1 MATNVC
7 LNTSN
12 FPTLKVVALLM
23 CLQEKVKTFH
33 PPPPPPPQDVQSIK
47 ICLINNLGEHV
58 LGLVGAIR
66 NICFPLFHMENV
78 YIQYNSP
85 IPILL
90 PVSMNHLAE
99 RGQMLARVLGF
110 LCSADKFSC
119 RRFVNLLQ
127 TNLSAIDS
135 QDIDGLHLK
144 RAKWP
149 RECHPFPFGGLL
161 HFIIGKSINGDR

>member
-1 MATNVC
+1 
-7 LNTSN
+7 
-12 FPTLKVVALLM
+12 
-23 CLQEKVKTFH
+23 
-33 PPPPPPPQDVQSIK
+33 
-47 ICLINNLGEHV
+47 
-58 LGLVGAIR
+58 
-66 NICFPLFHMENV
+66 MENG

-99 RGQMLARVLGF
+99 RGQMPERVCPSF

-144 RAKWP
+144 MADVRMP
-149 RECHPFPFGGLL
+149 SIPFRQRPF
-161 HFIIGKSINGDR
+161 HHRGKSINGDR

>member
-1 MATNVC
+1 MC
-7 LNTSN
+7 RD
-12 FPTLKVVALLM
+12 LLGPS
-23 CLQEKVKTFH
+23 ETYVF
-33 PPPPPPPQDVQSIK
+33 
-47 ICLINNLGEHV
+47 LI
-58 LGLVGAIR
+58 
-66 NICFPLFHMENV
+66 FHMENGW

-99 RGQMLARVLGF
+99 RGQMPDPACAQAF
-110 LCSADKFSC
+110 SAPPVDKFSC

-144 RAKWP
+144 MAAINS
-149 RECHPFPFGGLL
+149 LSAASS
-161 HFIIGKSINGDR
+161 ISSSGKSINGDRWGGVYPLRVGINNHINILRVSGGWMGIVGRHQIINRWSSCCY

>member
-1 MATNVC
+1 
-7 LNTSN
+7 
-12 FPTLKVVALLM
+12 
-23 CLQEKVKTFH
+23 
-33 PPPPPPPQDVQSIK
+33 
-47 ICLINNLGEHV
+47 
-58 LGLVGAIR
+58 
-66 NICFPLFHMENV
+66 MENG

-99 RGQMLARVLGF
+99 RGQMPERVCCSF

>member
-78 YIQYNSP
+78 YIQYNFP

-90 PVSMNHLAE
+90 PVSMNHLVE
-99 RGQMLARVLGF
+99 RRGQMLARVPGF
-110 LCSADKFSC
+110 LQSVVVDKFSC
-119 RRFVNLLQ
+119 RRFVNLYGQ
-127 TNLSAIDS
+127 IC
-135 QDIDGLHLK
+135 Q
-144 RAKWP
+144 P
-149 RECHPFPFGGLL
+149 
-161 HFIIGKSINGDR
+161 